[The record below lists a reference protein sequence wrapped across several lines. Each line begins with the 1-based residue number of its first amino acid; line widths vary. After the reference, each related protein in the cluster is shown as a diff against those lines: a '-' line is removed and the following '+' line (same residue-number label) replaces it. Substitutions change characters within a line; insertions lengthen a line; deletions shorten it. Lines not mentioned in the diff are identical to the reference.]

1 MERNKKEEEM
11 TMGRG
16 KLKRNGNFT
25 KKGVKEMR
33 KGYTVFLVLAA
44 MLLVVSCAYAA
55 SPTTITTTQKIIG
68 YYGAYGEYL
77 SGNQNTTTLKKTTV
91 NGVTETTNSTS
102 TVWMVSFG
110 GQAKADHISGSSTT
124 TGVGTATET
133 TDSFVQYEY
142 SGGSLSGAH
151 GSQDTTSV
159 QDGGAGFST
168 SHAEQF
174 YTIDSGIATND
185 HTEVTGEGFGAD
197 GVLNS
202 TFSQTIDNTFVF
214 EGGDQILKSSTR
226 SYYEQGQNANYGTS
240 TQTNTVTNYT
250 TNGNGYYV
258 SPGIQVSMTGSRVI
272 KSGTGGFET
281 QNLSNYTYTT
291 GFSATAGYYINSDT
305 QTWSGQVSA

>member
-1 MERNKKEEEM
+1 M

-33 KGYTVFLVLAA
+33 KGYTALLVLVA
-44 MLLVVSCAYAA
+44 MLLLVSCAYAQTN
-55 SPTTITTTQKIIG
+55 PTKITTTQKIIG

-124 TGVGTATET
+124 SGVGTATET
-133 TDSFVQYEY
+133 TDSFVQYTY
-142 SGGSLSGAH
+142 SGGALSGAS

-168 SHAEQF
+168 SHADQF
-174 YTIDSGIATND
+174 YSIQSGIATND
-185 HTEVTGEGFGAD
+185 HTEVTGEGYGAD

-202 TFSQTIDNTFVF
+202 TFSQTIDNSFVF

-226 SYYEQGQNANYGTS
+226 AYYEQGQNANFGTS
-240 TQTNTVTNYT
+240 TQTSTKTDYT

-258 SPGIQVSMTGSRVI
+258 SPGIAVTMSGSRVI

-281 QNLSNYTYTT
+281 QTLDSYTYTT
-291 GFSATAGYYINSDT
+291 GFSQTAGYYINSDT
-305 QTWSGQVSA
+305 QTWKGVV